1 MGFFNSDE
9 FTFILLPLL
18 IFFMRIIDVSLG
30 TIRIIFVSKG
40 FKVLAPVIGFFEIL
54 IWIIVVSKV
63 IDNLD
68 NWLGYVAY
76 AGGFA
81 TGNFVGMK
89 LEERLAIGHELIRVI
104 TRREAHELV
113 NQLKSK
119 GFGVTSVEAM
129 GTDGEVAVLYVIIRR
144 KYLDKVLEIIKKY
157 NPRALYTVE
166 DIRNVSK
173 EVYYGE
179 TAQRRLRL
187 FK

>member
-1 MGFFNSDE
+1 
-9 FTFILLPLL
+9 
-18 IFFMRIIDVSLG
+18 
-30 TIRIIFVSKG
+30 
-40 FKVLAPVIGFFEIL
+40 
-54 IWIIVVSKV
+54 
-63 IDNLD
+63 
-68 NWLGYVAY
+68 
-76 AGGFA
+76 
-81 TGNFVGMK
+81 MK

-113 NQLKSK
+113 DQLKSK

-144 KYLDKVLEIIKKY
+144 KYLDKVLEIIKQY

-179 TAQRRLRL
+179 TAQRRIRL

>member
-1 MGFFNSDE
+1 MDFFQSEAFD
-9 FTFILLPLL
+9 FIILPLL
-18 IFFMRIIDVSLG
+18 IFFARIIDVSLG

-40 FKVLAPVIGFFEIL
+40 LKALAPIIGFFEIL
-54 IWIIVVSKV
+54 IWIIVVSRV

-89 LEERLAIGHELIRVI
+89 LEERLAIGHELVRVV
-104 TRREAHELV
+104 TKREAHELTDV
-113 NQLKSK
+113 LRDK
-119 GFGVTSVEAM
+119 GFGVTSIEAT
-129 GTDGEVAVLYVIIRR
+129 GTHGEVAVLYIIINR
-144 KYLDKVLEIIKKY
+144 KLLGKVLGLIHEY

-166 DIRNVSK
+166 DIRSVSK
-173 EVYYGE
+173 EVYYGDSS
-179 TAQRRLRL
+179 LKKSRL

>member
-1 MGFFNSDE
+1 MNFFQSEE
-9 FTFILLPLL
+9 FTYIVLPLL
-18 IFFMRIIDVSLG
+18 VFFMRILDVSLG

-68 NWLGYVAY
+68 NWIGYVAY

-104 TRREAHELV
+104 TKREAYDLIGELRA
-113 NQLKSK
+113 K

-129 GTDGEVAVLYVIIRR
+129 GSNGEVAVLYVIIRR
-144 KYLDKVLEIIKKY
+144 KYLDKVLGIIQEH

-173 EVYYGE
+173 EIYYGE
-179 TAQRRLRL
+179 TTQRRMRL